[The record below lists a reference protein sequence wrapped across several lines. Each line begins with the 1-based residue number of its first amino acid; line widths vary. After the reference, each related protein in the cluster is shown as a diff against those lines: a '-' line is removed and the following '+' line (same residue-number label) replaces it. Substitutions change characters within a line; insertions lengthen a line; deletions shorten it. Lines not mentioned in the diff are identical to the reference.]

1 MSGPS
6 PLSQDTQDAIATAL
20 SSVRLRPYLRTVNG
34 QLEPAIRLYELNLCI
49 CTAIYPSLHIFE
61 ITFRNQIDRALQ
73 EQYGRH
79 WYKSGILRQ
88 PAQSFI
94 EKAKDTVRRQGRPLT
109 RHRIISELTLGF
121 WISLITRK
129 KYQQTVFN
137 KCIKDIFPYALATER
152 NFKELAPQLPIN
164 ILYLRN
170 RVFHHEPIWQRTYHV
185 SSKHQ
190 YIYKILNWMSP
201 DVLEWLKTQDDFLQV
216 YHQVADELEDLMN
229 SLGQE

>member
-1 MSGPS
+1 MSGLR
-6 PLSQDTQDAIATAL
+6 PLSQNTQDEIATAL

-79 WYKSGILRQ
+79 WYQCGLLEQR
-88 PAQSFI
+88 AQSFI

-109 RHRIISELTLGF
+109 RPRIISELTLGF

-129 KYQQTVFN
+129 KYQQRVFN
-137 KCIKDIFPYALATER
+137 KCIKYIFPYALATER
-152 NFKELAPQLPIN
+152 NFKELAPKLPLN

-170 RVFHHEPIWQRTYHV
+170 RVFHYEPIWQKPYDV

-190 YIYKILNWMSP
+190 YIHKTLNWISP
-201 DVLEWLKTQDDFLQV
+201 EVLQWLKTQDDFLKVYNQV
-216 YHQVADELEDLMN
+216 SDELEHLINPFRYD
-229 SLGQE
+229 